1 MATGIGSPASL
12 RTKGIEDPFWI
23 PNPLSLH
30 MYQMDNVG
38 AEATD
43 RSGTVVG
50 FQALLNTMHSIS
62 EAGAVVADGLMRK
75 LAKALS
81 MPGDNIAPSKP
92 IHVYGVNSLVAVEMG
107 TWLAKELLADVT
119 VFEFTENISI
129 ASLGSL
135 IAAKSQYLPA
145 FAADDA

>member
-1 MATGIGSPASL
+1 
-12 RTKGIEDPFWI
+12 
-23 PNPLSLH
+23 

-43 RSGTVVG
+43 RLGTVVE
-50 FQALLNTMHSIS
+50 FQTLLSTMHSVS

-81 MPGDNIAPSKP
+81 MPGDDVAPSKP
-92 IHVYGVNSLVAVEMG
+92 IHVYGANSLVAVEMR
-107 TWLAKELLADVT
+107 TWLAKEPLTDVT
-119 VFEFTENISI
+119 VFEFMENISI

-135 IAAKSQYLPA
+135 IAVKSQCLPA